1 MLQLLLPAV
10 NLKIC
15 EPLLLIKP
23 KINRLLKMT
32 NNDAAVEA
40 PSSSRASSSK
50 QQPKLEITERVR
62 VLCLHGYRQDGDAF
76 KNKLGSFR
84 KFTSKYA
91 EFVFISAPHIAAPL
105 ESAAEPVPQQ
115 RSWWA
120 NKDDGTFKGTNKGGP
135 AFGFQE
141 SLRLVEAAWK
151 TQGPFQGLLGFSQGA
166 CFVGLICGLAKKKL
180 TSIRPEFAVLSSGF
194 VSGSLVHMSAY
205 EEPISIPTLHIYGL
219 TDEIIPKDMSAS
231 LASHFKNVEILEHS
245 GGHYFPATAQ
255 QKQTYINFFQDRL
268 QEYLEHLELQ
278 QSSSVSFV
286 ESDDDGDA
294 NDAEVAA
301 ATAAAGSDLDDS
313 D

>member
-1 MLQLLLPAV
+1 
-10 NLKIC
+10 
-15 EPLLLIKP
+15 
-23 KINRLLKMT
+23 MT

-40 PSSSRASSSK
+40 PSSSRASSNK

-141 SLRLVEAAWK
+141 SLRLVEEAWK

-231 LASHFKNVEILEHS
+231 LASHFKNVEVLEHS